1 MSPNPKPPPEGRR
14 GCEQGVQGCR
24 KGLQGC
30 GSGAGPCSWVE
41 AGPASHI
48 SDTLAGKHDF
58 PAWLWPGHSWAEL
71 QVLAVFGMVRNFLRK
86 AVPELK
92 PAQNQVF

>member
-1 MSPNPKPPPEGRR
+1 MGR
-14 GCEQGVQGCR
+14 GCRAVQP
-24 KGLQGC
+24 
-30 GSGAGPCSWVE
+30 AE

-58 PAWLWPGHSWAEL
+58 PAWLWPGHFWAEP
-71 QVLAVFGMVRNFLRK
+71 QVLAVLGMVRNFLRK

-92 PAQNQVF
+92 PAQNPVF